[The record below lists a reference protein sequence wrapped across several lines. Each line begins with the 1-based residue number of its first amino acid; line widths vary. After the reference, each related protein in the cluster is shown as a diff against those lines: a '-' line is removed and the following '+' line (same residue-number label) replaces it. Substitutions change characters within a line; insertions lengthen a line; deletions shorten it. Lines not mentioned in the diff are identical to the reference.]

1 MATLA
6 YPPFRDDAFGQPL
19 GMSRSRSRRQSVVGY
34 AGQQPVGFPYSDH
47 PGMYTE
53 PPMPVGLHEESYPQ
67 PPYQIYAGQPDRRS
81 QHIQA
86 FDDLAVRESYYPEER
101 RISPAL
107 SHSSVIP
114 NSAVPLRQRRHST
127 SVAFEHAPP
136 MDTFRRLSSIT
147 IKLKRKGAFRSG
159 ITIGDAQSN
168 VRLSGADSYTFRDFN
183 ADIRGRISLKIKW
196 TGYPSLTYDIPLDG
210 YGERVNLQ
218 TLVRR
223 TSRAIVHFLQTNI
236 IPIPWDCV
244 EILRLEEV
252 APGTWQPVL
261 AVR

>member
-6 YPPFRDDAFGQPL
+6 YPAFRDDGFGPRP
-19 GMSRSRSRRQSVVGY
+19 MSQSRSRRQSIVGY
-34 AGQQPVGFPYSDH
+34 GGQQPLGFSYNDH
-47 PGMYTE
+47 AGIYTE
-53 PPMPVGLHEESYPQ
+53 PQMSVGLHDETYPQ
-67 PPYQIYAGQPDRRS
+67 PGYQIYAQPDRRS
-81 QHIQA
+81 QHMQA
-86 FDDLAVRESYYPEER
+86 FDDLAVRDSYYPEER
-101 RISPAL
+101 RISPVPQHA
-107 SHSSVIP
+107 VIP
-114 NSAVPLRQRRHST
+114 HTAIPLRQRRHST

-136 MDTFRRLSSIT
+136 MDTFRRLSSTT
-147 IKLKRKGAFRSG
+147 IKLKRKGAFRTG

-196 TGYPSLTYDIPLDG
+196 AGYPSLTYDIPLDG
-210 YGERVNLQ
+210 YGERVNLH

-223 TSRAIVHFLQTNI
+223 TARAILHFLQTNI
-236 IPIPWDCV
+236 IPIPWDCI

-252 APGTWQPVL
+252 APGIWQPVL

>member
-6 YPPFRDDAFGQPL
+6 YPAFRDDGFGPRP
-19 GMSRSRSRRQSVVGY
+19 MSQSRSRRQSIVGY
-34 AGQQPVGFPYSDH
+34 GGQQPLGFSYNDH
-47 PGMYTE
+47 AGMYTE
-53 PPMPVGLHEESYPQ
+53 PPISVGLHDEPYPQ
-67 PPYQIYAGQPDRRS
+67 PGYQIYAQPDRRS
-81 QHIQA
+81 QHMQA
-86 FDDLAVRESYYPEER
+86 FDDLATRDSYYPEER
-101 RISPAL
+101 RISPVP
-107 SHSSVIP
+107 HSAVIP
-114 NSAVPLRQRRHST
+114 SAVPLRQRRHST

-136 MDTFRRLSSIT
+136 MDTFRRLSSTT

-196 TGYPSLTYDIPLDG
+196 AGYPSLTYDIPLDG
-210 YGERVNLQ
+210 YGERVNLH

-223 TSRAIVHFLQTNI
+223 AARAVVHFLQTNI
-236 IPIPWDCV
+236 IPIPWDCI
-244 EILRLEEV
+244 EMLRLEEV